1 MKNAGAGEECVER
14 EVKETRNKG
23 TKWMGGEDVRRQ
35 RHAGRKR
42 QRQDS
47 ERRTA
52 VKEAKEKGRDKV

>member
-1 MKNAGAGEECVER
+1 MKNAGAAGGR
-14 EVKETRNKG
+14 SAWKGKWRRRGKG
-23 TKWMGGEDVRRQ
+23 TKWMRGGDVRRQ

-52 VKEAKEKGRDKV
+52 VKEAKEKREG